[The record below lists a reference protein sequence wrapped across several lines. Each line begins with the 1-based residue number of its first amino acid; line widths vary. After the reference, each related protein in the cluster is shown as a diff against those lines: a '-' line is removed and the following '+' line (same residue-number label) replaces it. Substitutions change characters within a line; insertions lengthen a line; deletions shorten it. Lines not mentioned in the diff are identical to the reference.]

1 MSTPKRK
8 DKIIKTETTS
18 MLIDVLEP
26 YLSGTEELSKFLSFT
41 FPYKKMGGFFTSL
54 LQLQVK

>member
-1 MSTPKRK
+1 MGTPKRN

-26 YLSGTEELSKFLSFT
+26 YLVEGEDEHLVAYLKENKS
-41 FPYKKMGGFFTSL
+41 
-54 LQLQVK
+54 

>member
-1 MSTPKRK
+1 MDTPKRN

-26 YLSGTEELSKFLSFT
+26 YLSDDDKHLVEYIKQNK
-41 FPYKKMGGFFTSL
+41 P
-54 LQLQVK
+54 

>member
-1 MSTPKRK
+1 MGTPKRN

-26 YLSGTEELSKFLSFT
+26 YLSDNEDEHLVEYLNRV
-41 FPYKKMGGFFTSL
+41 
-54 LQLQVK
+54 Q

>member
-1 MSTPKRK
+1 MGTPKRK

-26 YLSGTEELSKFLSFT
+26 YLSGDEDKHL
-41 FPYKKMGGFFTSL
+41 
-54 LQLQVK
+54 VKYLTHVQ

>member
-1 MSTPKRK
+1 MGTPKRN

-26 YLSGTEELSKFLSFT
+26 YLSDDDDKHLVEYIKQNK
-41 FPYKKMGGFFTSL
+41 P
-54 LQLQVK
+54 